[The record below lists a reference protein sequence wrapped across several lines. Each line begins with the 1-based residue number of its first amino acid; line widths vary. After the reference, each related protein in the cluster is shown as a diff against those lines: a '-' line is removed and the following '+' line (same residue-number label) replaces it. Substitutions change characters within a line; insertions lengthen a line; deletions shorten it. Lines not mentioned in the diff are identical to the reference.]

1 MRVVISGGGT
11 AGHIYPGL
19 ALAKALQK
27 IRDDLEIVY
36 IGTSSGLE
44 STLVPQAG
52 LTFKAVEARGLPR
65 KPSFKA
71 LATVFSAGWGTLES
85 INILKGFKPDVV
97 VGMGAYV
104 SLPVVGAAVLRQ
116 IPTVIHEQNA
126 VPGLVN
132 RVLGKVATAIAVSYP
147 DMSKYFPSGKK
158 VEFTGNPVREEI
170 LQAKRSEAVKNF
182 KIDKARK
189 VLLVFGG
196 SRGAKR
202 INEAVVEA
210 YDEWR
215 AREDLQIVHA
225 TGNINYGSVKE
236 AIEKIKSPKD
246 TLLYN
251 VYPYIDNI
259 GEAYA
264 IADLL
269 VCRSG
274 ATTVAEITAKGLPAI
289 LIPYPYATDNHQ
301 EKNGRQLEK
310 LGAARVILDHDLN
323 GRLLAETVTS
333 LISDEDELLRM
344 SGASKQFGQPNAADV
359 LAKLVLKVANTHIE
373 IQKSE
378 D

>member
-1 MRVVISGGGT
+1 M
-11 AGHIYPGL
+11 